1 MWADEKA
8 ELKENIIA
16 GIRTAILYA
25 VAWVVLMLPVIKA
38 FM

>member
-1 MWADEKA
+1 MWRDEKL
-8 ELKENIIA
+8 ELAENIKA

-25 VAWVVLMLPVIKA
+25 VAWVVLMLPVVKM